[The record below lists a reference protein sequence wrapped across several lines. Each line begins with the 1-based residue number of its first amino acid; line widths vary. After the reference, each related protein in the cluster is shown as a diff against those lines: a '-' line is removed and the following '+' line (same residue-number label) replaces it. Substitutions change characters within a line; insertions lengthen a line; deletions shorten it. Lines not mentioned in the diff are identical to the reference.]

1 MLFKGICL
9 NVFVINLKTV
19 FKLIFKKQQITINMY
34 SQLIFDSI
42 LDNSKQALVDVLKQY
57 DIQIPDKQKQII
69 VEQFTNMMSLKQRT
83 VEEPVKEKTP
93 VEKPKKTMDKPETL
107 EPVCKPVTTSNT
119 TVNSQKCICRVWNTG
134 LGTQC
139 TRDKKQ
145 GDFCKVHSKKYE
157 QDKLDFGVVT
167 GPRPTH
173 YSKTTDLKGKKPG
186 SLIKWKQET
195 VKQPEQTEEE
205 DESVKQL
212 TQILKKDE
220 HSSDEEI
227 QEIEGHQEPDFGK
240 QDDSQDTLLK
250 SESKSDI
257 HNILDEDVSTIEPD
271 DQIELDG
278 IVYEQCVLDD
288 NVVYI
293 CDDMGK
299 KIAQWNGHDQS
310 TIEWNSKMDEDNH
323 KQLINQKK

>member
-1 MLFKGICL
+1 
-9 NVFVINLKTV
+9 
-19 FKLIFKKQQITINMY
+19 MY

-42 LDNSKQALVDVLKQY
+42 LDNSKQALVDVLKQS
-57 DIQIPDKQKQII
+57 DIQIPDKQRQII
-69 VEQFTNMMSLKQRT
+69 IEQFTNMMSLKQRT
-83 VEEPVKEKTP
+83 VKEQPIEKP
-93 VEKPKKTMDKPETL
+93 VEKPKKSMDKPETL

-119 TVNSQKCICRVWNTG
+119 TVNSQKCICRVWNKG

-145 GDFCKVHSKKYE
+145 GDFCKVHFTKYE
-157 QDKLDFGVVT
+157 QGKLDFGVVT
-167 GPRPTH
+167 EPRPTH
-173 YSKTTDLKGKKPG
+173 YPKTIDIKGKKPG

-195 VKQPEQTEEE
+195 VKQTEQIKQTEQLEEE

-212 TQILKKDE
+212 TQILNKDE
-220 HSSDEEI
+220 QSSDE
-227 QEIEGHQEPDFGK
+227 EIEGHQEPDFGK

-278 IVYEQCVLDD
+278 IIYEQCVLDD

-323 KQLINQKK
+323 KQLIHQKT

>member
-1 MLFKGICL
+1 
-9 NVFVINLKTV
+9 
-19 FKLIFKKQQITINMY
+19 MY

-42 LDNSKQALVDVLKQY
+42 LDNSKQALIDVLKQS
-57 DIQIPDKQKQII
+57 DIQIPHKQKQII
-69 VEQFTNMMSLKQRT
+69 VEQFINMMSF
-83 VEEPVKEKTP
+83 EKRK
-93 VEKPKKTMDKPETL
+93 VEKPKKQDTPVDKTIEKSEKI
-107 EPVCKPVTTSNT
+107 EPICKPVTTSNT

-173 YSKTTDLKGKKPG
+173 YSKTTEIKGKKPG
-186 SLIKWKQET
+186 SLIKWKQQT
-195 VKQPEQTEEE
+195 EQIEEE

-212 TQILKKDE
+212 TQILTKDE

-227 QEIEGHQEPDFGK
+227 QEIEENQEPDFGK
-240 QDDSQDTLLK
+240 QDDSHDTLLK

-257 HNILDEDVSTIEPD
+257 HNILEEDVSTIEPD

-278 IVYEQCVLDD
+278 IIYEQCVLDD
-288 NVVYI
+288 CVVYI

-299 KIAQWNGHDQS
+299 KIAQWNGHDKS